1 MAQRSD
7 SDKIELYLIRVLKT
21 VITERSV
28 SRAAMR
34 LQSTQP
40 AVSAQLKRLRVL
52 TGDPLLVRAGNRMA
66 PTETALRLL
75 DPATRLLQDADRLF
89 SPRAHQRGFEP
100 AESSATFR
108 IAASDYLDPL
118 FLPELVAHLK
128 RVAPRVRLELLPLT
142 GEFDYRR
149 SLAAAEVDLVIG
161 NWLKPPEELHLGR
174 LMSDEVV
181 CLVAH
186 DHPVVRL
193 AASGLARGAARA
205 ATRPSASRGWSV
217 ERYLGCEHVA
227 PTPLRAGAHGAA
239 PGVIDEHLASLGLRR
254 DVMVRSA
261 HFGLIPLMVAQ
272 SLLVLTTGRQF
283 CARYTA
289 SLPVRIVRCPVPFP
303 PLTYY
308 QLWHELT
315 HASASGRWLREQVR
329 EVARNLA
336 AQPMPARA
344 AAA

>member
-1 MAQRSD
+1 MTQRLD
-7 SDKIELYLIRVLKT
+7 FDKIELYLIRVLKT
-21 VITERSV
+21 LITERSV

-40 AVSAQLKRLRVL
+40 AVSAQLKRLRAL
-52 TGDPLLVRAGNRMA
+52 TGDPLLVRAGNNMA
-66 PTETALRLL
+66 PTDTALRLL
-75 DPATRLLQDADRLF
+75 DPATRMLQDADRLF
-89 SPRAHQRGFEP
+89 SPRAHQRAFDP
-100 AESSATFR
+100 LTSAGTFR

-128 RVAPRVRLELLPLT
+128 RVAPKLRLELMPLS

-174 LMSDEVV
+174 LLSDEMV
-181 CLVAH
+181 CLVAE
-186 DHPVVRL
+186 DHPVVR
-193 AASGLARGAARA
+193 AA
-205 ATRPSASRGWSV
+205 ATRAWSP
-217 ERYLGCEHVA
+217 ERYLACEHVA
-227 PTPLRAGAHGAA
+227 PTPFHANA
-239 PGVIDEHLASLGLRR
+239 PGVIDEHLASLGVTR

-272 SLLVLTTGRQF
+272 SLLVLTTGRLF
-283 CARYTA
+283 CSRYVD

-308 QLWHELT
+308 QLWHDLT
-315 HASASGRWLREQVR
+315 HASASGRWLRDQVR
-329 EVARNLA
+329 DVARNLA
-336 AQPMPARA
+336 GHGMLRRVEGSPT
-344 AAA
+344 